1 MTGLFLRVIVLVVT
15 VFGIG
20 LVLRLAL
27 NAGRR
32 RVGLPTGLVLV
43 TGPDC
48 KLCAPALRALQ
59 AAGADP
65 TVIDVSDAREVVGL
79 VTSLPTALVV
89 ADGGAVLARRAGRSV
104 ITDSETLAAAAASL
118 AQPASPPVVAP
129 RSLRR

>member
-1 MTGLFLRVIVLVVT
+1 MTGLVLRVTLLVLA

-20 LVLRLAL
+20 LILRLTL

-32 RVGLPTGLVLV
+32 RVNLPAGLVLV

-59 AAGADP
+59 AAGANP

-89 ADGGAVLARRAGRSV
+89 GDGGAVLARRAGRSV
-104 ITDSETLAAAAASL
+104 ITDAETLAAASSAAATRLLQSP
-118 AQPASPPVVAP
+118 AQGA
-129 RSLRR
+129 